1 MVHTLNKARCFST
14 TNTLKT
20 FKHLDLLFQVLY
32 IYDSY
37 SCPKATQKT
46 VKHRS
51 VQKQKCPFFLCSKSK
66 VMSCQKIQKQYTL
79 VISVACVWCT
89 DHEIQGCY
97 QIGLTHLQL
106 VVQLRSFH
114 LCCISQKID
123 ITGTSLC
130 CFSLALEDYLGS
142 DVMAMLSEL

>member
-32 IYDSY
+32 MTHTV
-37 SCPKATQKT
+37 AQKQ
-46 VKHRS
+46 HRS
-51 VQKQKCPFFLCSKSK
+51 MQKQKCPFFLCSKPK
-66 VMSCQKIQKQYTL
+66 LMSCQKTQKQYTL
-79 VISVACVWCT
+79 VISVACVWCKH
-89 DHEIQGCY
+89 HEIQGCY

-114 LCCISQKID
+114 LCRKLTLLEQVCV
-123 ITGTSLC
+123 
-130 CFSLALEDYLGS
+130 AL
-142 DVMAMLSEL
+142 VWP